1 MSALGQLGSWARQ
14 HRTVLLGGGVAA
26 AAGVAFLARRRGD
39 VAPAA
44 AGVAA
49 YDSTANDVYSSIQPQ
64 IEHLARGVTETASTL
79 DDRLDRLAAAHE
91 TSRRQQLAAIIKLQN
106 QNKAQGQT
114 IARQQ
119 RQIRSIQAGHKPAAK
134 PKPKAKPVKR

>member
-79 DDRLDRLAAAHE
+79 DDRLDRLAAAQAKTAARLARIAPAVVRH
-91 TSRRQQLAAIIKLQN
+91 QKQLEAVRPQVAQLRAAV
-106 QNKAQGQT
+106 
-114 IARQQ
+114 
-119 RQIRSIQAGHKPAAK
+119 RSSKPQHKPAAK
-134 PKPKAKPVKR
+134 PVKR